1 MRIGAQV
8 GDAFTDDKS
17 EYGLMMAGTVLAIVP
32 ILVRHFIGQ
41 SIARTR
47 LKG

>member
-32 ILVRHFIGQ
+32 ILVRPLH
-41 SIARTR
+41 RTEYCQDET
-47 LKG
+47 